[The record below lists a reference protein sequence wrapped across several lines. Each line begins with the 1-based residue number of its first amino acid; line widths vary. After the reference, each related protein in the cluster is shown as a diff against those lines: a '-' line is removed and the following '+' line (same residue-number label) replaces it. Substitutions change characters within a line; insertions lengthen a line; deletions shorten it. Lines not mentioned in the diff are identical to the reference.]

1 MTDTETR
8 LRDYLQAR
16 AAIVPDTAQGPGLE
30 EPGSSSHRRWPVI
43 LAAAAIA
50 AVLVLTVS
58 FLTRLNGNQIAPSGP
73 PVPPP
78 TGAPRVPYLTQ
89 SRTTTTVH
97 DGSQQVAV
105 KQHINFVNGR
115 VAGGWLT
122 SISAP
127 APQPAGILKPDG
139 KFIQVGPDKGN
150 FPTLSPDRS
159 QIAVST
165 AYVGEKGRIVV
176 IDVRTGKQVASTKD
190 LGATP
195 ALLGWNQDGIWTSLG
210 GMKSDEVLLWKPGQD
225 RPRTVAIPG
234 TTGGAVVQADT
245 RTTLVT
251 SASGNTQCIKA
262 GFVDGGKFKVLRER
276 CQQGPGHPYPVLS
289 PDGRVMVNSLKKEA
303 IDIVSGAITRLN
315 VPDEML
321 DWPEPV
327 FEDATNL
334 LVVSRRDVGHGQLAQ
349 SLYRCN
355 ITGGACVLIMKNA
368 DDLTLQ
374 KP

>member
-8 LRDYLQAR
+8 LRDYLQAE
-16 AAIVPDTAQGPGLE
+16 AATVPQTAQGPGLD
-30 EPGSSSHRRWPVI
+30 EPSTTHRRWPI
-43 LAAAAIA
+43 LLAAAAIA
-50 AVLVLTVS
+50 AVLVLAAS
-58 FLTRLNGNQIAPSGP
+58 FLTRQSADQIAPAGP

-78 TGAPRVPYLTQ
+78 TGAPRVPYLIQT
-89 SRTTTTVH
+89 STGTTLH
-97 DGSQQVAV
+97 DGSQRVV
-105 KQHINFVNGR
+105 LKERINFVSGR

-127 APQPAGILKPDG
+127 GPAPASILRPDG
-139 KFIQVGPDKGN
+139 RFVPVGPEKAN
-150 FPTLSPDRS
+150 FPTLSPDRG

-176 IDVRTGKQVASTKD
+176 IDVRTGKQVATTED

-210 GMKSDEVLLWKPGQD
+210 GVTDKVMLWKPGQD
-225 RPRTVAIPG
+225 QPRTVAIPG
-234 TTGGAVVQADT
+234 TTGGAVVQANT

-251 SASGNTQCIKA
+251 SVSGKSQCIKA
-262 GFVDGGKFKVLRER
+262 GFVDRGKFTVLRES
-276 CQQGPGHPYPVLS
+276 CSDDPAHPYPVLS
-289 PDGRVMVNSLKKEA
+289 PDGRVMVNSVKKEA
-303 IDIVSGAITRLN
+303 IDIVTGKVTRLD
-315 VPDEML
+315 VPDGIL

-334 LVVSRRDVGHGQLAQ
+334 LVINQREAEHGQLVR
-349 SLYRCN
+349 SLYRCTVN
-355 ITGGACVLIMKNA
+355 GGACVLLMKNA
-368 DDLTLQ
+368 DELTLQ

>member
-1 MTDTETR
+1 MNDTETR
-8 LRDYLQAR
+8 LRDYLQAK
-16 AAIVPDTAQGPGLE
+16 ASTVADTAEGPGLDLDG
-30 EPGSSSHRRWPVI
+30 PGHRRWPVI

-50 AVLVLTVS
+50 AVLVLTAS
-58 FLTRLNGNQIAPSGP
+58 FLTRQNGNQIAPSGP

-89 SRTTTTVH
+89 SRTATTLH
-97 DGSQQVAV
+97 DGPRRVAV
-105 KQHINFVNGR
+105 KQRINFVNGR
-115 VAGGWLT
+115 VAAGWLT
-122 SISAP
+122 SISGP
-127 APQPAGILKPDG
+127 GPQPASILLPDG
-139 KFIQVGPDKGN
+139 RFIPVGPAKGN

-176 IDVRTGKQVASTKD
+176 IDIRTGKQVASTKD

-210 GMKSDEVLLWKPGQD
+210 GVTDKVMLWKPGQAQ
-225 RPRTVAIPG
+225 PRTVAIPG
-234 TTGGAVVQADT
+234 TTGGAVVQAGT

-251 SASGNTQCIKA
+251 SVSGGAQCIKA
-262 GFVDGGKFKVLRER
+262 GFVDGDKFKVLRES
-276 CQQGPGHPYPVLS
+276 CHQGPGHPYPVLS

-303 IDIVSGAITRLN
+303 VDIVTGKVTRLD

-334 LVVSRRDVGHGQLAQ
+334 LVVSQRELEHGQLAR

-355 ITGGACVLIMKNA
+355 VAGGACVLIMKNA